1 MANRSTNG
9 PSLILENV
17 SILSQWSGVLK
28 PIAIITIMTVGGTV
42 VGGVAVPL
50 VLGTMGFALAGVIA
64 GS

>member
-1 MANRSTNG
+1 M
-9 PSLILENV
+9 

-50 VLGTMGFALAGVIA
+50 VLGTMGFGLAGVTA